1 MAANN
6 RQPIEPSRSRAT
18 NRLPTGERSAAARL
32 VLFLTPTRK
41 GGGLQVVDGTGRVMD
56 VPAKMTDVIR
66 RAAELMA
73 AGQTVT
79 VLAEDKFLTTQQAAA
94 VLNVSRQYV
103 VRLIE
108 SGQLPAVKVG
118 AHRRL
123 QPSEV
128 EAFKARRDAQR
139 TSALDTLAAL
149 TEDAGGYDLPVTAR

>member
-1 MAANN
+1 M
-6 RQPIEPSRSRAT
+6 
-18 NRLPTGERSAAARL
+18 PTGERSAAARL
-32 VLFLTPTRK
+32 VSFLTPARK
-41 GGGLQVVDGTGRVMD
+41 GGGLQVVDGAGRVMD

-66 RAAELMA
+66 KAAELMA

-108 SGQLPAVKVG
+108 SGQVPAVKVG

-123 QPSEV
+123 RPSDV

-139 TSALDTLAAL
+139 TNALDTLAAL
-149 TEDAGGYDLPVTAR
+149 SEDAGGYDLPVTAR